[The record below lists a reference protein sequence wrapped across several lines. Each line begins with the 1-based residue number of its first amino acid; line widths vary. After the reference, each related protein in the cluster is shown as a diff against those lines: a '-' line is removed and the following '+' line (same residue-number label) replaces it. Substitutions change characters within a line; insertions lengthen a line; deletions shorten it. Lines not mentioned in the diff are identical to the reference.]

1 MTIPL
6 ASDQEGS
13 EGTSRGA
20 RNRPKQ
26 GWVRILKLIVCI
38 PPEQYFLNMF
48 DNFIEKRVSTSRKG
62 KKVGAQGNLLLPSMV
77 LKDPVSAPNLQTP
90 LSKTAALPLPISP
103 FHKAI

>member
-1 MTIPL
+1 MSPPGGGFLVRSHASSDSSVTIPL

-13 EGTSRGA
+13 EGTSCGA

-48 DNFIEKRVSTSRKG
+48 DNFIEKRVSTSREG
-62 KKVGAQGNLLLPSMV
+62 
-77 LKDPVSAPNLQTP
+77 
-90 LSKTAALPLPISP
+90 
-103 FHKAI
+103 